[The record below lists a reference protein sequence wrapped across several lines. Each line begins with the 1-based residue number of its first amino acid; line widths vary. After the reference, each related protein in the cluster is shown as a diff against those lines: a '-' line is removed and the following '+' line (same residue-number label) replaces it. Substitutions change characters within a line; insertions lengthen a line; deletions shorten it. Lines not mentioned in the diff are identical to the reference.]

1 MHVIKEYRYCS
12 ISDVSAT
19 PAVCEFKG
27 TRRRIARRH
36 KKCATKRVHLL
47 PTGYRKRLRQS
58 GALRIHDIHTCHERH
73 ILVKHKTHLRLSA
86 VGGRHCAANFLNR
99 ELRHI
104 ERSSHNEQGLFPN
117 HKPATQ
123 QTCQN
128 QSNAQNSALEVAC
141 PLAGLV
147 RALHFDEQHC

>member
-1 MHVIKEYRYCS
+1 MLALPRQFVSSKAHDDGLLVVTRNVPRNEYICCQQVIASGCS
-12 ISDVSAT
+12 SPGHYVFTTSTHAMKD
-19 PAVCEFKG
+19 K
-27 TRRRIARRH
+27 
-36 KKCATKRVHLL
+36 
-47 PTGYRKRLRQS
+47 
-58 GALRIHDIHTCHERH
+58 
-73 ILVKHKTHLRLSA
+73 LVKHKTHLSA

-123 QTCQN
+123 QGCQN